1 MINFFTEDIEFEDY
15 DKNRI
20 QDFVQKVIDRHY
32 KLLGEVNYIFCSDK
46 YILEVNKEYLNHD
59 YFTDIISF
67 DYSEGDLISGD
78 IFISIDTVKDNAET
92 FKVSFENELY
102 RVIIHG
108 ILHYIGFKDKTDEEQ
123 EMMTKMENE
132 ALAMIN
138 I

>member
-1 MINFFTEDIEFEDY
+1 MINFFTEDIAFEDY
-15 DKNRI
+15 DKSKI
-20 QDFVQKVIDRHY
+20 QEFVQKVIDHHH
-32 KLLGEVNYIFCSDK
+32 KFLGEINYIFCSDN

-78 IFISIDTVKDNAET
+78 IFISIDTVKDNANT
-92 FKVSFENELY
+92 FKVSFDNELY

-123 EMMTKMENE
+123 EIMTKMENE